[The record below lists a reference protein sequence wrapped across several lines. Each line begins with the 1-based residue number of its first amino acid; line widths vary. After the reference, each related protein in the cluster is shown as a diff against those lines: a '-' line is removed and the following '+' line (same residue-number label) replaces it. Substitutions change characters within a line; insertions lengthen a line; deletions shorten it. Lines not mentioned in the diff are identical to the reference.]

1 MQQQQQQQRQ
11 PMQMQMQQP
20 QQTPSLLSISQ
31 HLEEPSKQNTYTA
44 VKNMVG
50 QMMGQVQSENM
61 DEDKHKNW
69 CDNEI
74 SKNQATVDDKSVKL
88 QRLSTKIDNQKEMV
102 GELDQDLQ
110 LLTKESASLQ
120 EQLRSL
126 GQLRLSERSGYTKSQ
141 QNHQMAMQI
150 LRQATMILQRFNSL
164 AQESSQGLGGSF
176 LQQGNLQ
183 NQQG

>member
-1 MQQQQQQQRQ
+1 MVQQPLQQQQAQQ
-11 PMQMQMQQP
+11 M
-20 QQTPSLLSISQ
+20 PSLLSISQ
-31 HLEEPSKQNTYTA
+31 HLENPGKQNTYSA

-50 QMMGQVQSENM
+50 QMMGQVQAESM

-110 LLTKESASLQ
+110 LLVKESASLQ
-120 EQLRSL
+120 EQLRSV
-126 GQLRLSERSGYTKSQ
+126 GQLRLQEHSGYTKGQ
-141 QNHQMAMQI
+141 QNH
-150 LRQATMILQRFNSL
+150 
-164 AQESSQGLGGSF
+164 
-176 LQQGNLQ
+176 
-183 NQQG
+183 

>member
-1 MQQQQQQQRQ
+1 MVQQPLQQQQAQQ
-11 PMQMQMQQP
+11 M
-20 QQTPSLLSISQ
+20 PSLLSISQ
-31 HLEEPSKQNTYTA
+31 HLENPGKQNTYSA

-50 QMMGQVQSENM
+50 QMMGQVQAESM

-110 LLTKESASLQ
+110 
-120 EQLRSL
+120 
-126 GQLRLSERSGYTKSQ
+126 RLSTK
-141 QNHQMAMQI
+141 I
-150 LRQATMILQRFNSL
+150 D
-164 AQESSQGLGGSF
+164 
-176 LQQGNLQ
+176 
-183 NQQG
+183 NQKEMV